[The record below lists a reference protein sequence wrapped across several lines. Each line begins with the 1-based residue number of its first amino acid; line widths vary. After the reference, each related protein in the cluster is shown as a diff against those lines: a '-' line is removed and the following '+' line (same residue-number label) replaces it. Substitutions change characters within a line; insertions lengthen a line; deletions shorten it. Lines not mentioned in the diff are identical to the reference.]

1 MSARSTVAALVVA
14 AVAAFF
20 ISSSA
25 AADAGHDAAQDAM
38 DREVQQTGVPGVLGQ
53 ARDGGGVWHGASGV
67 ADRAT
72 HRPPMPHDRF
82 RVGSLTKPFVAAVM
96 LQLESEGTVD
106 LDAPVE
112 RWLPGTVRGRGGQ
125 DGRLV
130 TVRQLL
136 GHTSG
141 LYDFTADPGIRRDN
155 FGPRFA
161 DHRYDSHDAASL
173 VRTAM
178 AHPRSFRPGTGWGY
192 SNTNYL
198 LAGMVIEKAT
208 GHSYAH
214 EIERRIIRPLKL
226 RDTSLPG
233 TSPRVPGPHGRAY
246 STLSDGGPVDGGG
259 GEGAGRGARARVH
272 DVTALDPSLAGASG
286 EMISSTGDLVRFMR
300 ALLAGDVLPPRQL
313 AQMKATVPAEGS
325 ERYGLGLT
333 EHRLSC
339 GTTVWG
345 HEGTIQGSRSTAVT
359 TADGSHAAAF
369 NINGDWSEGTA
380 DLVEAE
386 YCG

>member
-1 MSARSTVAALVVA
+1 MSLRSTVVALVAAALAAFPVA
-14 AVAAFF
+14 A
-20 ISSSA
+20 SA
-25 AADAGHDAAQDAM
+25 AADQGHAATQDAM
-38 DREVQQTGVPGVLGQ
+38 DAMVQQEDVPGVLGQ
-53 ARDGGGVWHGASGV
+53 ARDGAGVWHGSSGV
-67 ADRAT
+67 ADKAT
-72 HRPPMPHDRF
+72 HRPPMSRDKF
-82 RVGSLTKPFVAAVM
+82 RIGSLTKPFIATVM
-96 LQLESEGTVD
+96 LQLEAEDKVD

-112 RWLPGTVRGRGGQ
+112 HWLPGTVRGGGQ

-130 TVRQLL
+130 TIRQLL

-141 LYDFTADPGIRRDN
+141 LYDFTADPGIRRDY

-161 DHRYDSHDAASL
+161 THRYDSHGPASL

-178 AHPRSFRPGTGWGY
+178 AHSRAFAPGTDWGY
-192 SNTNYL
+192 SNTNYV
-198 LAGMVIEKAT
+198 LAGMVIAKAT

-214 EIERRIIRPLKL
+214 EVERRIIRPLKL

-233 TSPRVPGPHGRAY
+233 TSPRIPGPRGRAY
-246 STLSDGGPVDGGG
+246 SELAPS
-259 GEGAGRGARARVH
+259 GAGSGVH

-300 ALLAGDVLPPRQL
+300 ALLGGDVLPARQL
-313 AQMKATVPAEGS
+313 AQMKSTVPADGGD
-325 ERYGLGLT
+325 RYGLGLT
-333 EHRLSC
+333 RHRLPC
-339 GTTVWG
+339 GITVWG
-345 HEGTIQGSRSTAVT
+345 HEGTIQGSHSAAVT

-369 NINGDWSEGTA
+369 NVNADWSAGTA

>member
-1 MSARSTVAALVVA
+1 MSVRSTVVALVAA
-14 AVAAFF
+14 AVAALPMT
-20 ISSSA
+20 SSA

-38 DREVQQTGVPGVLGQ
+38 DAMVQQAGVPGVLGQ
-53 ARDGGGVWHGASGV
+53 AQDGGGVWHGASGV

-72 HRPPMPHDRF
+72 RRPPMPQDRF
-82 RVGSLTKPFVAAVM
+82 RIGSLTKPFIATVM
-96 LQLESEGTVD
+96 LQLEAEGTVD

-112 RWLPGTVRGRGGQ
+112 HWLPGTVRGGGQ
-125 DGRLV
+125 GGRV
-130 TVRQLL
+130 ITIRQLL

-141 LYDFTADPGIRRDN
+141 LYDFTLDPGIRRDY
-155 FGPRFA
+155 FGPRFDA
-161 DHRYDSHDAASL
+161 HRYDSHGAASL

-178 AHPRSFRPGTGWGY
+178 AHRRSFEPGTGWEY
-192 SNTNYL
+192 SNTNYV
-198 LAGMVIEKAT
+198 LAGMVIAKAT
-208 GHSYAH
+208 GHSYAY
-214 EIERRIIRPLKL
+214 EIDRRIIRPLKL

-233 TSPRVPGPHGRAY
+233 TSHRIPDPHGRAY
-246 STLSDGGPVDGGG
+246 STLSPTLSRPGPH
-259 GEGAGRGARARVH
+259 ARVH

-300 ALLAGDVLPPRQL
+300 ALLGGDVLAPRQL
-313 AQMKATVPAEGS
+313 AEMKSTVPADGNN
-325 ERYGLGLT
+325 RYGLGLT

-369 NINGDWSEGTA
+369 NINGDWSGGTA
-380 DLVEAE
+380 ALVEAE
-386 YCG
+386 YCGGSVSLGSP

>member
-1 MSARSTVAALVVA
+1 MSVRSTVVAMVVA
-14 AVAAFF
+14 ALAVFPVA
-20 ISSSA
+20 SSA
-25 AADAGHDAAQDAM
+25 AADQGHSAAQDAM
-38 DREVQQTGVPGVLGQ
+38 DALVQQDGVPGVLGQ
-53 ARDGGGVWHGASGV
+53 ARDGGGVWQGSSGSS
-67 ADRAT
+67 DRET
-72 HRPPMPHDRF
+72 HRSPMSRDKF
-82 RVGSLTKPFVAAVM
+82 RIGSLTKPFIAAVM
-96 LQLESEGTVD
+96 LQLEAEGKVD

-112 RWLPGTVRGRGGQ
+112 RWLPGTVRGGGQ

-141 LYDFTADPGIRRDN
+141 LYDFTADPRMQRDY

-161 DHRYDSHDAASL
+161 AHRYDSHDAGSL

-178 AHPRSFRPGTGWGY
+178 AHRRTFEPGTGWGY
-192 SNTNYL
+192 SNTNYV
-198 LAGMVIEKAT
+198 LAGMVVEKAT
-208 GHSYAH
+208 GRSYAH
-214 EIERRIIRPLKL
+214 EVERRIIRPLKL

-233 TSPRVPGPHGRAY
+233 TSPAIPEPHGRAY
-246 STLSDGGPVDGGG
+246 STLSTAGS
-259 GEGAGRGARARVH
+259 AGRAH
-272 DVTALDPSLAGASG
+272 DVTTLDPSLAGASG

-300 ALLAGDVLPPRQL
+300 ALLGGHVLPARQL
-313 AQMKATVPAEGS
+313 GEMKSTVPAEGG

-333 EHRLSC
+333 RYRLSC

-345 HEGTIQGSRSTAVT
+345 HEGSIQGSRSTAVT
-359 TADGSHAAAF
+359 TADGSHTAAF
-369 NINGDWSEGTA
+369 NVNADWSDGTA

>member
-1 MSARSTVAALVVA
+1 MSPRSTVVALVVA
-14 AVAAFF
+14 AAAAFF
-20 ISSSA
+20 SVSSSA

-38 DREVQQTGVPGVLGQ
+38 DRQVRGSGVPGVLGQ
-53 ARDGGGVWHGASGV
+53 AQDGGGVWHGASGV
-67 ADRAT
+67 ADRET
-72 HRPPMPHDRF
+72 RRPPMPGDKF
-82 RVGSLTKPFVAAVM
+82 RIGSLTKPFIATVM

-112 RWLPGTVRGRGGQ
+112 RWLPGAVRGGGQ
-125 DGRLV
+125 DGRTV

-141 LYDFTADPGIRRDN
+141 LYDFTADPGIRGDN

-161 DHRYDSHDAASL
+161 AHRYDSHEAASL

-178 AHPRSFRPGTGWGY
+178 AHPRSFEPGTAWGY
-192 SNTNYL
+192 SNTNYV
-198 LAGMVIEKAT
+198 LAGMVIAKAT
-208 GHSYAH
+208 GNSYAH
-214 EIERRIIRPLKL
+214 EVERRIIRPLGL

-246 STLSDGGPVDGGG
+246 STLTLAAGDTDDGRGDGRRR
-259 GEGAGRGARARVH
+259 GAGVH
-272 DVTALDPSLAGASG
+272 DVTALDPSLANASG

-300 ALLAGDVLPPRQL
+300 ALMRGDVLSPRRL
-313 AQMKATVPAEGS
+313 AEMKATVPAEGG

-333 EHRLSC
+333 ELRLSC

-345 HEGTIQGSRSTAVT
+345 HEGTIQGSRSAAVT
-359 TADGSHAAAF
+359 TADGSHTAAF

>member
-1 MSARSTVAALVVA
+1 MSVRSTVVAMVAAALAALPVA
-14 AVAAFF
+14 
-20 ISSSA
+20 SSA
-25 AADAGHDAAQDAM
+25 AADQGHGATQDAM
-38 DREVQQTGVPGVLGQ
+38 DVMAQQDGVPGVLGQ
-53 ARDGGGVWHGASGV
+53 AQDGGGVWHGTSGV

-72 HRPPMPHDRF
+72 DRPPMPRDKF
-82 RVGSLTKPFVAAVM
+82 RIGSLTKPFIATVM
-96 LQLESEGTVD
+96 LQLEAEDKVD

-112 RWLPGTVRGRGGQ
+112 HWLPGTVRGGGQ
-125 DGRLV
+125 DGRMV

-141 LYDFTADPGIRRDN
+141 LYDFTADPGMQRDY

-161 DHRYDSHDAASL
+161 AHRYDSHEPASL

-178 AHPRSFRPGTGWGY
+178 AHRRDFEPGTDWGY
-192 SNTNYL
+192 SNTNYV
-198 LAGMVIEKAT
+198 LAGMVIAKAT
-208 GHSYAH
+208 GHSYAD
-214 EIERRIIRPLKL
+214 EVERRIIRPLKL
-226 RDTSLPG
+226 HDTSLPG
-233 TSPRVPGPHGRAY
+233 TSPGIPEPHGRAY
-246 STLSDGGPVDGGG
+246 SKLSLTGS
-259 GEGAGRGARARVH
+259 GAGPVH

-300 ALLAGDVLPPRQL
+300 ALLGGDVLPARQL
-313 AQMKATVPAEGS
+313 AQMKSTVPAEGGD
-325 ERYGLGLT
+325 RYGLGLT
-333 EHRLSC
+333 MHRLPC

-345 HEGTIQGSRSTAVT
+345 HEGTIQGSHSTAVT

-369 NINGDWSEGTA
+369 NVNSDWSTGTA

>member
-1 MSARSTVAALVVA
+1 MSVRSTAVALVAA
-14 AVAAFF
+14 AVAAFSV
-20 ISSSA
+20 SSSA
-25 AADAGHDAAQDAM
+25 AADAGHSAAQDEM
-38 DREVQQTGVPGVLGQ
+38 DAQVQQDGVPGVLGE

-67 ADRAT
+67 ADRGT
-72 HRPPMPHDRF
+72 GRPPMPHDKF
-82 RVGSLTKPFVAAVM
+82 RIGSLTKPFVATVM
-96 LQLESEGTVD
+96 LQLQSEGTVD

-112 RWLPGTVRGRGGQ
+112 RWLPGTVRGGGQ
-125 DGRLV
+125 DGRQV

-141 LYDFTADPGIRRDN
+141 LYDFTADRRMRRHY
-155 FGPRFA
+155 FGPRFGA
-161 DHRYDSHDAASL
+161 HRFDTHSPKSL

-178 AHPRSFRPGTGWGY
+178 SHQRSFAPGSDWGY
-192 SNTNYL
+192 SNTNYV
-198 LAGMVIEKAT
+198 LAGMVIAKAT

-233 TSPRVPGPHGRAY
+233 DSPRIPRPHGQAY
-246 STLSDGGPVDGGG
+246 STLS
-259 GEGAGRGARARVH
+259 RGAPPAHGTRSRDGVH

-300 ALLAGDVLPPRQL
+300 ALLRGDVLPPRQL
-313 AQMKATVPAEGS
+313 TEMKSTVPADGDN
-325 ERYGLGLT
+325 RYGLGLT

-345 HEGTIQGSRSTAVT
+345 HEGTIQGSISTAVT
-359 TADGSHAAAF
+359 TSDGSHTAAF
-369 NINGDWSEGTA
+369 HLNGDWSAKTEA
-380 DLVEAE
+380 LVEAE